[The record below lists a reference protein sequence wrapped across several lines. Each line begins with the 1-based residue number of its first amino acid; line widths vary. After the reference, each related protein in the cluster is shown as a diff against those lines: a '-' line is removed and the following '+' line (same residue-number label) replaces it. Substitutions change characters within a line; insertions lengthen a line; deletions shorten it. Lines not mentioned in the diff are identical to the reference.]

1 VRVISRLI
9 ASANPV
15 NLGIAVIALLAYGF
29 VITELLPHARFLR
42 ASSGGLLPGESYGF
56 GFDLAAFIVGL
67 SGVQRANYIVLLLL
81 EVPFFFLQALIF
93 SWAMA
98 LGIKTMRWEES
109 SACSL
114 LALPM
119 IGAGADLAENFGL
132 ILSTFARDATVHWA
146 YVLAATQLKLI
157 ATQVSLALAA
167 FGFLVWA
174 GKNIHARL
182 QRQ

>member
-1 VRVISRLI
+1 VIPKLV

-15 NLGIAVIALLAYGF
+15 NLGVAVIALLAYGF
-29 VITELLPHARFLR
+29 VIGEVLPHMRFLR
-42 ASSGGLLPGESYGF
+42 MAGGGVLPGETYGF
-56 GFDLAAFIVGL
+56 GFDLAAFIGSL
-67 SGVQRANYIVLLLL
+67 SSGQRSDYIVVLLL
-81 EVPFFFLQALIF
+81 EVPFAFLQALVF

-98 LGIKTMRWEES
+98 LGIKSMRWQDTGAS
-109 SACSL
+109 SL

-119 IGAGADLAENFGL
+119 IAVGADLAENFGL
-132 ILSTFARDATVHWA
+132 IVSTFARDASLHWA

-157 ATQVSLALAA
+157 ATQVCLALAA

-174 GKNIHARL
+174 GRNVHARL

>member
-1 VRVISRLI
+1 M
-9 ASANPV
+9 
-15 NLGIAVIALLAYGF
+15 
-29 VITELLPHARFLR
+29 H
-42 ASSGGLLPGESYGF
+42 
-56 GFDLAAFIVGL
+56 
-67 SGVQRANYIVLLLL
+67 
-81 EVPFFFLQALIF
+81 
-93 SWAMA
+93 
-98 LGIKTMRWEES
+98 WEET
-109 SACSL
+109 SASSL

-119 IGAGADLAENFGL
+119 IAAGADLAENFGL
-132 ILSTFARDATVHWA
+132 VLATFARDATLHWA